1 MLKIKD
7 IITNTE
13 LKTKIKNYPKS
24 KFIVTD
30 NLTKLKAIDAVK
42 DKTPSNIAQQCFGL
56 SDILPNPDTLKHHIK
71 TIFEKKV
78 SNKEMQKISYTRI
91 KDRGAGDVIMEDV
104 TYDYY
109 IHDCGP
115 LYSKDNGKTKVV
127 KTAGGGEPIALY
139 SLGNKLDTGPSSTNN
154 INLKCGTTSYTID
167 NNIMKTLGYPGCSMT
182 NINDNSFMFNFNVDG
197 EVLNK
202 NNFLNLA
209 IGNKKKTQILN
220 GLNSKEKKK
229 VVFIKSLGDTLIV
242 YYWLWACKS
251 QSKSIALLT
260 CDSVVAF
267 QADILCERNGHF
279 ILNYTE
285 KGEKKISYVYYKGA
299 APDYRTLFATEKRVI
314 LIRYGQEIKKFENN
328 NVTFSFT
335 GADYTYNNP
344 DFIELIKIRLI
355 AIKQNIEGMNFNG
368 EESYKNLKKF
378 VLIPIVNSIK
388 RGTLILTRSKKGF
401 YASDREFLGIY
412 RKSLYESF
420 LVIQSYET
428 YQTGGRNNADLYND
442 WLQNIKNDDVQLDEP
457 FYYEPYEE
465 NEFETFPIS
474 NTISSDELAID
485 ILRRDINRIFREEIK
500 GLDIL
505 YSSEFTHLADI
516 EDRTQETQLGSVY
529 DFLTYIFHYEPDYT
543 TETITKLIREF
554 IDNYKII
561 PSTKGKSN
569 VSKVKSKKSMR
580 PSKHR
585 FSRKSTSILKM
596 LTKIKKTLKNRYND
610 EKSSSSSQI
619 EEPQHRRSIDMLI
632 S

>member
-1 MLKIKD
+1 MFKLKD

-13 LKTKIKNYPKS
+13 LKTKIKNYPQN
-24 KFIVTD
+24 KFIVSD

-42 DKTPSNIAQQCFGL
+42 DAIPSHIAQQCFGL
-56 SDILPNPDTLKHHIK
+56 SNISLNSDALKEYIK
-71 TIFEKKV
+71 GLFEIKV
-78 SNKEMQKISYTRI
+78 SNKEMLKIPYSRI
-91 KDRGAGDVIMEDV
+91 KDRGEGDDYLQDV

-109 IHDCGP
+109 IPDCGP
-115 LYSKDNGKTKVV
+115 KYSKGNGKTPVV

-139 SLGNKLDTGPSSTNN
+139 SLGNILDTGPSSSHN
-154 INLKCGTTSYTID
+154 INLKYGNSYTID
-167 NNIMKTLGYPGCSMT
+167 NNIMTTLGYPGCSMT
-182 NINDNSFMFNFNVDG
+182 NINDNSFEFNLNIDS
-197 EVLNK
+197 EVLDK
-202 NNFLNLA
+202 DTFLKWA
-209 IGNKKKTQILN
+209 IGNTKKKQIIKSLN
-220 GLNSKEKKK
+220 KQEQKKI
-229 VVFIKSLGDTLIV
+229 VFIKSLGDTLIV

-279 ILNYTE
+279 LWNYNE
-285 KGEKKISYVYYKGA
+285 KDEKKISYVYYKGA

-335 GADYTYNNP
+335 GADDTYNNP
-344 DFIELIKIRLI
+344 DFIELIKTRLI

-401 YASDREFLGIY
+401 YVSDREFIGI
-412 RKSLYESF
+412 RNKSLHESF

-428 YQTGGRNNADLYND
+428 YQRGGRNNTDLYND
-442 WLQNIKNDDVQLDEP
+442 WLRNINSEHVQQVEP
-457 FYYEPYEE
+457 FYYQPYEE
-465 NEFETFPIS
+465 NVFGTFPIS
-474 NTISSDELAID
+474 NTVSSDELAIN
-485 ILRRDINRIFREEIK
+485 ILRRDVNRIFRQEIK

-505 YSSEFTHLADI
+505 YSSEFIRLADI
-516 EDRTQETQLGSVY
+516 EDRTNETEFGSVY

-543 TETITKLIREF
+543 TQTITKLIREF

-561 PSTKGKSN
+561 PPTKGKSN

-580 PSKHR
+580 STKHR

-596 LTKIKKTLKNRYND
+596 LTKIKKTLKNRYNN
-610 EKSSSSSQI
+610 KSSSSSQI
-619 EEPQHRRSIDMLI
+619 EQPQQRRSIDMLI
-632 S
+632 